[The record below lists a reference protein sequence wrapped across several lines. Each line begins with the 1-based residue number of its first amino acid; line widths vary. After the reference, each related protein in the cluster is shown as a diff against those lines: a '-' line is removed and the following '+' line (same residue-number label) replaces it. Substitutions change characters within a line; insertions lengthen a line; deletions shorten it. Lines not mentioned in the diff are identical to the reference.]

1 MEENIKQGK
10 TAAII
15 SYILFIGPLI
25 ALSMN
30 SESKNKFASFHI
42 RQGLGLTILF
52 ISLGLII
59 SNFKNDMILISM
71 WIGVSILCIYG
82 LITAANGETKP
93 MPIVGNL
100 FQKFFKSL

>member
-1 MEENIKQGK
+1 MQDEIKQGK

-30 SESKNKFASFHI
+30 AESKNKFASFHI
-42 RQGLGLTILF
+42 RQGLGLTISF
-52 ISLGLII
+52 IALGLLI
-59 SNFKNDMILISM
+59 SNFNFPMVTISM
-71 WIGVSILCIYG
+71 WIFISILCVYG

-93 MPIVGNL
+93 LPLLGNF
-100 FQKFFKSL
+100 FQKIFKNI